1 MEGKIICNFA
11 KFGKCKRQNCQ
22 YHHPEEICCDKTCQ
36 IQDCLKKHPVDCRYF
51 WVFNACKNEN
61 SCKFRHKKT
70 DVQSNIYDKKIE
82 MLENEVKRLKDF
94 HRIQDEANTLMKTQL
109 KQQGQEIVKLQS
121 QLLKV
126 IESSNSSDENNLND
140 VTMASDDGD
149 LQIEKNKTKDVLSKS
164 AVKAVVKKK
173 LKRLSF
179 QGKLPEAKR
188 LLKDKMVDVSV
199 DDSKFQKMIISDH
212 KYVSNLEKEVIDIK
226 ENLKGRLI
234 DETTKKLKELKEKL
248 KIKKIEMKN
257 EKRDDDE
264 ETYLMIDNFTN
275 MVEKLENTPKNKYR
289 KVAEKDL
296 ENMLE
301 ELEAIGQ
308 IKEFELNN
316 HSIYLINESF
326 KKNDK

>member
-1 MEGKIICNFA
+1 MICNFA

-121 QLLKV
+121 QLLKI

-149 LQIEKNKTKDVLSKS
+149 LQIEKDNSKDVLSKS

>member
-121 QLLKV
+121 QLLKI

-264 ETYLMIDNFTN
+264 ETYLMIDNFKK
-275 MVEKLENTPKNKYR
+275 MVEKLESTPKNKFR
-289 KVAEKDL
+289 KIAEKDL
-296 ENMLE
+296 ENILE
-301 ELEAIGQ
+301 ELDAIGQ
-308 IKEFELNN
+308 IKEYQLND
-316 HSIYLINESF
+316 HSIYLINDSF

>member
-1 MEGKIICNFA
+1 MEAKMICNFA

-36 IQDCLKKHPVDCRYF
+36 IQDCVKKHPVDCRYF

-61 SCKFRHKKT
+61 SCKFRHKKA
-70 DVQSNIYDKKIE
+70 DVQSDIYEKKIE
-82 MLENEVKRLKDF
+82 MLEKEVKSLKDIN
-94 HRIQDEANTLMKTQL
+94 RIQDQTNTIMKTQL
-109 KQQGQEIVKLQS
+109 KQQGQEIFKLQS

-126 IESSNSSDENNLND
+126 IESSNSSDGNNLND

-149 LQIEKNKTKDVLSKS
+149 LKIEKNISKNVLSKS
-164 AVKAVVKKK
+164 AVKEVVKKK

-188 LLKDKMVDVSV
+188 LLKDKIDVSV
-199 DDSKFQKMIISDH
+199 DDSKFQKIIISDH

-234 DETTKKLKELKEKL
+234 DETTKKLKDLKEKL
-248 KIKKIEMKN
+248 KVKKIEMKN

-264 ETYLMIDNFTN
+264 ETFLMIDNFTN
-275 MVEKLENTPKNKYR
+275 MVEKLENTPKNKFR
-289 KVAEKDL
+289 KVADKEL
-296 ENMLE
+296 ENILE
-301 ELEAIGQ
+301 ELEAICQ

>member
-1 MEGKIICNFA
+1 MICNFA

-121 QLLKV
+121 QLLKI
-126 IESSNSSDENNLND
+126 IESSNSTDENNLND

>member
-1 MEGKIICNFA
+1 MICNFA

-121 QLLKV
+121 QLLKI

>member
-1 MEGKIICNFA
+1 M
-11 KFGKCKRQNCQ
+11 FGNV
-22 YHHPEEICCDKTCQ
+22 
-36 IQDCLKKHPVDCRYF
+36 LF
-51 WVFNACKNEN
+51 ACKNEN

-70 DVQSNIYDKKIE
+70 DVHSNIYDKKIE
-82 MLENEVKRLKDF
+82 LLENEVKRLKDF

-121 QLLKV
+121 QLLKI

-149 LQIEKNKTKDVLSKS
+149 LQIEKDNSKDVLSKS
-164 AVKAVVKKK
+164 AVKVVVKKK

>member
-1 MEGKIICNFA
+1 MICNFA

-51 WVFNACKNEN
+51 WAFNACKNEN

-121 QLLKV
+121 QLLKI

-149 LQIEKNKTKDVLSKS
+149 LQIEKDKTKDVLSKS

>member
-1 MEGKIICNFA
+1 MEAKICHFEKFRKCN
-11 KFGKCKRQNCQ
+11 RQNCQ
-22 YHHPEEICCDKTCQ
+22 FHHPEEICCDKTCQ

-121 QLLKV
+121 QLLKI

-149 LQIEKNKTKDVLSKS
+149 LQIEKDKTKDVLSKS

-264 ETYLMIDNFTN
+264 ETFLMIDNFTN

>member
-1 MEGKIICNFA
+1 MICNFA

-51 WVFNACKNEN
+51 WAFNACKNEN

-70 DVQSNIYDKKIE
+70 DVQNNIYDQKIQ
-82 MLENEVKRLKDF
+82 MLENEMKSLKNF
-94 HRIQDEANTLMKTQL
+94 HKIQDQANTIMKTQL
-109 KQQGQEIVKLQS
+109 KQQGEEIVKLQS
-121 QLLKV
+121 QLLRI
-126 IESSNSSDENNLND
+126 IESSNCSNENNMND

-149 LQIEKNKTKDVLSKS
+149 LQIDKEVIKSKDVRSKS
-164 AVKAVVKKK
+164 AVKDVVKKK

-179 QGKLPEAKR
+179 QGNLPQAKR
-188 LLKDKMVDVSV
+188 LLKDTKIDVSD
-199 DDSKFQKMIISDH
+199 DDSKFQKILTSDH
-212 KYVSNLEKEVIDIK
+212 KFVSNLEKEVIDIK

-234 DETTKKLKELKEKL
+234 DETTKKLKDIKEKL
-248 KIKKIEMKN
+248 KIKKIEMEK

-264 ETYLMIDNFTN
+264 ETYLMIDNFKN
-275 MVEKLENTPKNKYR
+275 MVDKLESTPKNKFR
-289 KVAEKDL
+289 KIAEKDL
-296 ENMLE
+296 ENVLE
-301 ELEAIGQ
+301 ELEAIGL
-308 IKEFELNN
+308 IKEYQLND

>member
-1 MEGKIICNFA
+1 MICNFA

-121 QLLKV
+121 QLLKI

-149 LQIEKNKTKDVLSKS
+149 LQIEKDKTKDVLSKS

>member
-1 MEGKIICNFA
+1 MICNFA

-36 IQDCLKKHPVDCRYF
+36 IQDCVKKHPVDCRYF

-61 SCKFRHKKT
+61 SCKFRHKKA
-70 DVQSNIYDKKIE
+70 DVQSDIYEKKIE
-82 MLENEVKRLKDF
+82 MLEKEVKSLKDLN
-94 HRIQDEANTLMKTQL
+94 RIQDQTNTTMKTQL
-109 KQQGQEIVKLQS
+109 LQQGQEIVKLQS

-149 LQIEKNKTKDVLSKS
+149 LKIEKNISKDVLSKS
-164 AVKAVVKKK
+164 AVKEVVKKK

-188 LLKDKMVDVSV
+188 LLKDKIDVSV
-199 DDSKFQKMIISDH
+199 DDSKFQKIIISDH

-234 DETTKKLKELKEKL
+234 DETTKKLKDLKEKL
-248 KIKKIEMKN
+248 KVKKIEMKN

-264 ETYLMIDNFTN
+264 ETFLMIDNFTN
-275 MVEKLENTPKNKYR
+275 MVEKLENTPKNKFR
-289 KVAEKDL
+289 KVADKDL
-296 ENMLE
+296 ENVLE
-301 ELEAIGQ
+301 ELDAIGQ

>member
-1 MEGKIICNFA
+1 MICNFA

-51 WVFNACKNEN
+51 WAFNACKNEN

-70 DVQSNIYDKKIE
+70 DVQNNIYDQKIQ
-82 MLENEVKRLKDF
+82 MLENEIKSLKNF
-94 HRIQDEANTLMKTQL
+94 HKIQDQANTIMKTQL
-109 KQQGQEIVKLQS
+109 KQQGEEIVKLQS
-121 QLLKV
+121 QLLRI
-126 IESSNSSDENNLND
+126 IESSNCSNENNMND

-149 LQIEKNKTKDVLSKS
+149 LQIDKEVINSKDVRSKS
-164 AVKAVVKKK
+164 AVKDVVKKK

-179 QGKLPEAKR
+179 QGNLPQAKR
-188 LLKDKMVDVSV
+188 LLKDTRIDVSD
-199 DDSKFQKMIISDH
+199 DDSKFQKILKTDH